1 MNWLTLTYDYGGLV
15 LWVDITIEGRLAI
28 SRTQVITGVLLTASK
43 VVTMSRWEVGWIHAE
58 TKSIRKTS
66 KKKQGA

>member
-66 KKKQGA
+66 TKKQGA